1 MLSLLTRPRR
11 RSLRELWRNS
21 DAVILVEFAY
31 ALPVLMG
38 LAFSAVELAN
48 LAITNMRISQIAM
61 TSADNVS
68 RALQSVRLNP
78 VVLREVDV
86 NDALVG
92 ARIQA
97 GGGQDMSGGDVG
109 PGRVDLF
116 GKGRVILSSLQRDAN
131 GRQTIFWQRC
141 KGLLRVNSA
150 YGSQGATEG
159 VTPGFSGMGAGATRV
174 QAAPASAIIFAE
186 VTYDYEPLV
195 GSWALGT
202 FRIRREA
209 AFYVRDERDLS
220 LINNPNPRA
229 NVANCNLY
237 NTTFT

>member
-1 MLSLLTRPRR
+1 MLKPLTRRR
-11 RSLRELWRNS
+11 RLRDLWRNS
-21 DAVILVEFAY
+21 DAVILIEFAY
-31 ALPVLMG
+31 SLPILMG

-48 LAITNMRISQIAM
+48 LAIVNMQISQIAM
-61 TSADNVS
+61 TTADNVS

-92 ARIQA
+92 ARIQ
-97 GGGQDMSGGDVG
+97 GGGGRDLSNQDVG

-131 GRQTIFWQRC
+131 NRQTIFWQRC
-141 KGLLRVNSA
+141 KGQLRVNSS
-150 YGSQGATEG
+150 YGAQGATEG
-159 VTPGFSGMGAGATRV
+159 VTSGFTGMGSGSARV
-174 QAAPASAIIFAE
+174 QAAPSSAIIFAE

-195 GSWALGT
+195 GAWALGT

-220 LINNPNPRA
+220 RINNPSPA
-229 NVANCNLY
+229 ASVSNCNVY
-237 NTTFT
+237 NSTFS